1 MRLNIIHCNQSLQ
14 GRAFMEGV
22 FSRPLRITDTGG
34 AYPPIITDRLP
45 AFMRKHPDLLLTLRL
60 TTD

>member
-1 MRLNIIHCNQSLQ
+1 
-14 GRAFMEGV
+14 MEGV